1 MLAAD
6 RHTLTANDLRAE
18 DKSTPRLVRF
28 DGRVPK
34 VEEKLTNGGQ
44 SKSERS
50 YGTKL
55 SEMEKREARQGQ

>member
-6 RHTLTANDLRAE
+6 RHMLTENDLRAE
-18 DKSTPRLVRF
+18 DKSTPRLVRI

-34 VEEKLTNGGQ
+34 VEEKLTSGGQ
-44 SKSERS
+44 SKIERRC
-50 YGTKL
+50 GTKL